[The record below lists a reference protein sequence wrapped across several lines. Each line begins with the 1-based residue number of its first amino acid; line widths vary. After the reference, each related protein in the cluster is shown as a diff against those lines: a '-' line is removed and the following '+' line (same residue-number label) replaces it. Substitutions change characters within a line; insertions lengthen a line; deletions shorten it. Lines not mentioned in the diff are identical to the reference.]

1 MINNKLKTLDIGHS
15 RKSIEDATML
25 LETTI
30 SQASYEDKIKVVKVI
45 TGHGSG
51 KLRKIVRQWCNEQ
64 EGDFKLLY
72 MEE

>member
-1 MINNKLKTLDIGHS
+1 MTNNKLKTIDIGHS
-15 RKSIEDATML
+15 KKNIEDATML

-30 SQASYEDKIKVVKVI
+30 SQVLYEDKIKVIKVI

-64 EGDFKLLY
+64 
-72 MEE
+72 